1 MSESGRIETFSVAG
15 PIVYRLGE
23 KLLVAVALVLATVPL
38 AITALVILLVVG
50 KPLLFSQS
58 RVGQEL
64 RPFRISKFRTMHDYR
79 DSSGALLPDDYRQ
92 TSVTHVVRRFR
103 FDELPQL
110 LMIWRGD
117 MAFVGPRPLLLGTIE
132 EMGWL
137 GRHRCSVRPG
147 LTGWAQ
153 VNGGLRLNNA
163 QKLALDIWYVDH
175 RSMSLDLFIVLLT
188 LKTLL
193 SGERINKR
201 RLAIAVAHLA
211 NAHSDHIVSISD
223 KGSTSCR

>member
-1 MSESGRIETFSVAG
+1 MKNKSGGVETLTVDTLF
-15 PIVYRLGE
+15 IHRFGE
-23 KLLVAVALVLATVPL
+23 KAFVVIALLLASIPL
-38 AITALVILLVVG
+38 AITALVILLALG
-50 KPLLFSQS
+50 KPLLFSQY
-58 RVGQEL
+58 RAGQGMRL
-64 RPFRISKFRTMHDYR
+64 FRISKFRTMHDYR
-79 DSSGALLPDDYRQ
+79 DSSGGLLPDDYRQ
-92 TSVTHVVRRFR
+92 TSVTQFVRRFR

-110 LMIWRGD
+110 FMIWRGD
-117 MAFVGPRPLLLGTIE
+117 MAFVGPRPLLLDTIE

-175 RSMSLDLFIVLLT
+175 RSVSLDLFVVLLT

-193 SGERINKR
+193 TGERINKR
-201 RLAIAVAHLA
+201 RLAIAAAHLA
-211 NAHSDHIVSISD
+211 NAHSNHVAGISN
-223 KGSTSCR
+223 